1 MMIKTRISGMFRSML
16 IIKHLINQEI
26 MTAEMMIVIKTKD
39 QIKVMQIMRIEEIVM
54 TQIDKYI
61 LYHIYCP
68 FLYLYLLPIFI

>member
-61 LYHIYCP
+61 LYHI
-68 FLYLYLLPIFI
+68 